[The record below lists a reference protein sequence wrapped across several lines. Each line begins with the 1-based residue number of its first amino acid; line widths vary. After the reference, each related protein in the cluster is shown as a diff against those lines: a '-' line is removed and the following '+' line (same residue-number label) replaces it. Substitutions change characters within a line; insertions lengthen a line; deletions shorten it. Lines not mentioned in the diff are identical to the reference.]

1 MVARHS
7 NWRIGGVVDM
17 RERPRPTGARLRAS
31 AGPHDDRKCSSVRSA
46 HTTTYLHITQ
56 AQAAL
61 KQAIEHGNMG
71 HPDVADR
78 AADEAV
84 NHLQMAYQGR
94 SPG

>member
-1 MVARHS
+1 
-7 NWRIGGVVDM
+7 
-17 RERPRPTGARLRAS
+17 
-31 AGPHDDRKCSSVRSA
+31 
-46 HTTTYLHITQ
+46 LHITQ